1 MTRPMSISRPAAPQP
16 AEAPAERRTVLH
28 VMPDLQVGGGQ
39 TIILQGLRH
48 LDPERVRTVVAYL
61 DASGD
66 QMVAAYEA
74 AGAEVVCV
82 DHRPRRGPATVRRLR
97 SLIREHRADV
107 VQTHSDIDRKF
118 GQLAALGT
126 GVPVVGHLH
135 AEWNHLGSM
144 AEPGDPLVRRV
155 ASGLKARVRDA
166 VERRTVVHYVAE
178 STRVKQLFASLVR
191 VPITVLQ
198 QALPLETYEEAAESD
213 ARVAVR
219 RELGIPETAMLLV
232 TVSRLV
238 PGKGQADLLPLVAS
252 MTGRKRAVHLLL
264 VGDGPLR
271 EDLERAAAEH
281 GVADRVTFAGNR
293 DDIARVLVAADIF
306 VFPSYS
312 EGFGMVALEGMGAG
326 LPVVAYDLP
335 AFHEF
340 MTPGVTALLCPVGDV
355 GALTAAVA
363 SLVDDPERRCAM
375 GEAARRDAAERFPS
389 DGVARVLSSVYDRVT
404 TSGEAGR

>member
-1 MTRPMSISRPAAPQP
+1 MTQPMSISRPTRPEPVEPAAV
-16 AEAPAERRTVLH
+16 RRTVLH

-48 LDPERVRTVVAYL
+48 LDPDRFRTVVAYL
-61 DASGD
+61 DAAGD

-74 AGAEVVCV
+74 AGAQVVCV
-82 DHRPRRGPATVRRLR
+82 DHRPGRGLATVRRLR
-97 SLIREHRADV
+97 SLIREHAVDV

-155 ASGLKARVRDA
+155 ASGLKARVRDT

-178 STRVKQLFASLVR
+178 STRVKQLFASLVPA
-191 VPITVLQ
+191 PITVLQ
-198 QALPLETYEEAAESD
+198 QALPLETYEEAAHSD
-213 ARVAVR
+213 ARTAVR
-219 RELGIPETAMLLV
+219 QELGIPEHAMLLV
-232 TVSRLV
+232 EVSRLV
-238 PGKGQADLLPLVAS
+238 PGKGQADLLPLVKALA
-252 MTGRKRAVHLLL
+252 GRKRAVHLLL

-271 EDLERAAAEH
+271 EDLERAATEH
-281 GVADRVTFAGNR
+281 GVTDRVTFAGNR

-312 EGFGMVALEGMGAG
+312 EGFGMVALEAMGAG

-335 AFHEF
+335 PFHEF
-340 MTPGVTALLCPVGDV
+340 MAPGVTSLLRPVGDV

-375 GEAARRDAAERFPS
+375 GESARRSAAERFPS

-404 TSGEAGR
+404 NVEGGR